1 MFGNMRILVLPII
14 YCQEHD
20 LFTWGQVIS
29 DELNISKVYT
39 QNKHKAL

>member
-1 MFGNMRILVLPII
+1 MFGNTRTLVLLIV

-20 LFTWGQVIS
+20 IFTWDQVIS